1 MVSKKARLGIIGLG
15 RMGMEHA
22 GNIHHFIKDAEL
34 TGICSV
40 VASELETAKEEFAPE
55 IVTTD
60 YRDFFSTGQLDG
72 IAIATSS
79 HTHCQIICEAV
90 EAGVKNIFTE
100 KPIGM
105 SLEEI
110 GRIKDTIK
118 GYDEVLCQVGYNR
131 RFDPNL
137 AEAKKKVE
145 AGFVGKPILVR
156 IEARDPAGMEEF
168 IVKFSP
174 TSGGFIADMM
184 THDYDTARWFTG
196 SEAEVI
202 FGVAGVYAYEGLKGC
217 DDFDNAAILMRFKN
231 GTMVILAASRNSTYG
246 YHAPIEIFGTE
257 GAIRIGDYSYNNRNC
272 YMNEGGIN
280 RTCSE
285 WFYPY
290 WQQTFRLE
298 MEDFVRCIRTGNQP
312 KVTLEDGCKAVEWA
326 IKADEAV
333 RGGKIVVL

>member
-1 MVSKKARLGIIGLG
+1 MPVKKVKLGIIGLG

-22 GNIHHFIKDAEL
+22 GNIHYSIKDTEL
-34 TGICSV
+34 TGICSI
-40 VASELETAKEEFAPE
+40 VASELEIAGEEFAPE
-55 IVTTD
+55 IITTD
-60 YRDFFSTGQLDG
+60 YRDFFSANQLDG
-72 IAIATSS
+72 IVIATGS

-90 EAGVKNIFTE
+90 KAGVKNIFTE

-105 SLEEI
+105 SMEEI
-110 GRIKDTIK
+110 GQIKDTIE
-118 GYDEVLCQVGYNR
+118 GCDDVLFQVGYNR

-137 AEAKKKVE
+137 VEAKKKVE
-145 AGFVGKPILVR
+145 AGFVGKLIFVR

-184 THDYDTARWFTG
+184 THDYDIARWFTG
-196 SEAEVI
+196 SDAEVI
-202 FGVAGVYAYEGLKGC
+202 FGVAGVYAYEGLKAC
-217 DDFDNAAILMRFKN
+217 DDFDNAAILMRFKS
-231 GTMVILAASRNSTYG
+231 GAMVVLAASRNSTYG

-257 GAIRIGDYSYNNRNC
+257 GAIKIGDYSYSNRNC
-272 YMNEGGIN
+272 YMNEDGVN

-290 WQQTFRLE
+290 WQQTFHLE
-298 MEDFVRCIRTGNQP
+298 MEDFVRCIRTGSQP
-312 KVTLEDGCKAVEWA
+312 KVTLEDGYKAVEWA

-333 RGGKIVVL
+333 RGEKVLVL